1 MEIVSIL
8 ISSSSS
14 EDDDDEMMVVVQR
27 ETSESYTNL
36 TQTHLNDSMLRKQT
50 QTDTK
55 STGLMLQQ
63 STGEEMSIY
72 SLWTDAIDIVRPR
85 ATKART
91 AFHQAECMKFRRRS
105 QICRTLDNSLRE
117 G

>member
-1 MEIVSIL
+1 MKIVSIL

-14 EDDDDEMMVVVQR
+14 DDDDDDEMMVVVQR

-55 STGLMLQQ
+55 STGSSGSMLQQ
-63 STGEEMSIY
+63 STGEE
-72 SLWTDAIDIVRPR
+72 
-85 ATKART
+85 
-91 AFHQAECMKFRRRS
+91 
-105 QICRTLDNSLRE
+105 
-117 G
+117 